1 MRLIRAEDGEGDRV
15 GQSSVAKPG
24 LLEAMCE
31 AAYTRLVAGLPLG
44 VLTPW
49 SSWLPARCAEH
60 SWRKQAKLVFPVA
73 LVFKGKEELNFQAR
87 GKGRGLDPCLSRV
100 LREPNAG
107 SLRPRGLHPNMGR
120 RVEAEMEKPT

>member
-1 MRLIRAEDGEGDRV
+1 M
-15 GQSSVAKPG
+15 VAKPG

-73 LVFKGKEELNFQAR
+73 LVFKGKEELNFQ
-87 GKGRGLDPCLSRV
+87 GKGE
-100 LREPNAG
+100 RERLG
-107 SLRPRGLHPNMGR
+107 SLSFQSPERTKCRFFKTSVVASQHEKKVPQL
-120 RVEAEMEKPT
+120 EASETFSVH